1 MSNTPHEPTNS
12 PSDATP
18 EVRPLNFIE
27 QIVEQDNAG
36 GKWGVW
42 ADGPAKGLAKVQT
55 RFPPEPNGYL
65 HLGHAKSIC
74 LNYGLAQK
82 YGGKFNLRF
91 DDTNPAKEEQEY
103 VDAIKDDV
111 RWLTSAFGGSFDS
124 GPNAGG
130 LYFASDYFGKMY
142 EYAVALIKTGHAYVC
157 ELSAEEVAKR
167 RGNPSV
173 PATSPFRDRP
183 ASESLKLFDEMRR
196 GVHADGSMTLRAK
209 IDLASPN
216 FNLRDPVL
224 YRILHEHHHN
234 TGNAWC
240 IYAMYDWAH
249 GIEDSLENVTH
260 SICTLEFENH
270 KPLYDWFMRAIND
283 AVEVE
288 GERGASKLGAGST
301 SIGGSGPVGTEG
313 RVVWHSQQ
321 IEFAKFKPTYTLLS
335 KRNLLKMVQEKF
347 VSGWDDPRM
356 PTLRGVRRRGY
367 PASALRAVCEDVGVT
382 KVESVIDV
390 TRIENAVRDVL
401 NRTAP
406 RAMSVLRPVKVVIEN
421 WPAGHVEMLDFVIM
435 PEDSNAAE
443 GGNAKPAQTRKI
455 PFSGTL
461 FIEQEDFMEVA
472 PKKYFRLAI
481 GQEVRL
487 RWAYFIKAISV
498 VKDASGNITQINATY
513 DPATKGGDAPAGPNG
528 EPARKVK
535 GTLHWVSAEHAV
547 DAEVRL
553 FDRLFKTEE
562 PGKATGEWKDD
573 LNPNSLE
580 VVKAKIDPHLTSAKV
595 GDTFQFERL
604 GYFRVDEDSKPG
616 AMVFNRTVTLKD
628 DWAKQVGKS

>member
-1 MSNTPHEPTNS
+1 MSSSPHTP
-12 PSDATP
+12 PSSSADAGAP
-18 EVRPLNFIE
+18 EARSLNFIE
-27 QIVEQDNAG
+27 QIIEQDIAS
-36 GKWGVW
+36 GKWGAW
-42 ADGPAKGLAKVQT
+42 TDGPAKGKAKVQT

-65 HLGHAKSIC
+65 HIGHAKSIC

-91 DDTNPAKEEQEY
+91 DDTKPAKEEQEY

-111 RWLTSAFGGSFDS
+111 RWLTGAFGGSFDS

-130 LYFASDYFGKMY
+130 IYWASDYFEKMY
-142 EYAVALIKTGHAYVC
+142 EYAVALIKSGHAYVC
-157 ELSAEEVAKR
+157 ELNAEEVAKR
-167 RGNPSV
+167 RGSPSV

-234 TGNAWC
+234 TGTTWC
-240 IYAMYDWAH
+240 IYPMYDWAH
-249 GIEDSLENVTH
+249 GIEDSLEGVTH

-270 KPLYDWFMRAIND
+270 RPLYDWFMRAIND
-283 AVEVE
+283 AT
-288 GERGASKLGAGST
+288 GGKSTLGAGST
-301 SIGGSGPVGTEG
+301 AIGGSGPIGTEG

-335 KRNLLKMVQEKF
+335 KRNLLKMVQEKI

-356 PTLRGVRRRGY
+356 PTIRGLRRRGY
-367 PASALRAVCEDVGVT
+367 PAAAMRAVCEDVGVT

-390 TRIENAVRDVL
+390 GRIENAVRDVL

-406 RAMSVLRPVKVVIEN
+406 RAMSVLRPVKVVLEN

-435 PEDSNAAE
+435 PEDSNAVE
-443 GGNAKPAQTRKI
+443 GGNTKPAQTRKI

-461 FIEQEDFMEVA
+461 YIEQEDFMEVA
-472 PKKYFRLAI
+472 PKKFFRLAI

-487 RWAYFIKAISV
+487 RWAYFIKATSV

-528 EPARKVK
+528 EPPRKVK
-535 GTLHWVSAEHAV
+535 GTLHWVSAQHAV
-547 DAEVRL
+547 DAQVRL
-553 FDRLFKTEE
+553 FDRLFNVEE
-562 PGKATGEWKDD
+562 PGKDRDWKED
-573 LNPNSLE
+573 LNPKSLE
-580 VVKAKIDPHLTSAKV
+580 VVTAKIDPHLTAAKV

-604 GYFRVDEDSKPG
+604 GYFRVDEDTKPG
-616 AMVFNRTVTLKD
+616 AVVFNRTVTLKD
-628 DWAKQVGKS
+628 DWAKQVAKA

>member
-1 MSNTPHEPTNS
+1 MSSSPHTPS
-12 PSDATP
+12 PSSADAGAP
-18 EVRPLNFIE
+18 EARSLNFIE
-27 QIVEQDNAG
+27 QIIEQDIAS
-36 GKWGVW
+36 GKWGAW
-42 ADGPAKGLAKVQT
+42 TDGPAKGKAKVQT

-65 HLGHAKSIC
+65 HIGHAKSIC

-111 RWLTSAFGGSFDS
+111 RWLTGAFGGSFDS
-124 GPNAGG
+124 GSSAGG
-130 LYFASDYFGKMY
+130 IYWASDYFEKMY
-142 EYAVALIKTGHAYVC
+142 EYAVALIKSGHAYVC
-157 ELSAEEVAKR
+157 ELNAEEVAKR
-167 RGNPSV
+167 RGSPSV

-234 TGNAWC
+234 TGTTWC
-240 IYAMYDWAH
+240 IYPMYDWAH
-249 GIEDSLENVTH
+249 GIEDSLEGVTH

-270 KPLYDWFMRAIND
+270 RPLYDWFMRAIND
-283 AVEVE
+283 AT
-288 GERGASKLGAGST
+288 GGKSTLGAGST
-301 SIGGSGPVGTEG
+301 AIGGSGPIGTEG

-335 KRNLLKMVQEKF
+335 KRNLLKMVQEKI

-356 PTLRGVRRRGY
+356 PTIRGLRRRGY
-367 PASALRAVCEDVGVT
+367 PAAAMRAVCEDVGVT

-390 TRIENAVRDVL
+390 GRIENAVRDVL

-406 RAMSVLRPVKVVIEN
+406 RAMSVLRPVKVVLEN

-461 FIEQEDFMEVA
+461 YIEQEDFMEVA
-472 PKKYFRLAI
+472 PKKFFRLAI

-487 RWAYFIKAISV
+487 RWAYFIKATSV

-528 EPARKVK
+528 EPPRKVK
-535 GTLHWVSAEHAV
+535 GTLHWVSAQHAV
-547 DAEVRL
+547 DAQVRL
-553 FDRLFKTEE
+553 FDRLFNVEE
-562 PGKATGEWKDD
+562 PGKDRDWKED
-573 LNPNSLE
+573 LNPKSLE
-580 VVKAKIDPHLTSAKV
+580 VVTAKIDPHLTTAKI
-595 GDTFQFERL
+595 GETFQFERL

-616 AMVFNRTVTLKD
+616 AVVFNRTVTLKD
-628 DWAKQVGKS
+628 DWAKQAGKA